1 MSAAVMK
8 ASTPSKAPSTPL
20 AQSTPSTPQTGTW
33 QHPRFNEIARR
44 QNAST
49 FSDRNVRS
57 VIYNGSSLFGCWVAE
72 NLIASKYGIPSF
84 PSSVCSVRSAAKLW
98 SSRFPFLANSIA
110 GFYPYPKYLYN
121 LIRILLIINIFF
133 ALSPLLRPKDT
144 LSDIPLTPA
153 QRSLLG
159 LPPAATPPTPGSTYI
174 TPPRYARSPAAR
186 GSAANTPI
194 SSSPLSGSPM
204 SGRNSPVSGTPS
216 KEGRG
221 SPFSPN
227 ASPLLHKTFNNQRRS
242 SYGSP
247 SPLGRIGA
255 EPGTPSPSGG
265 GKASVGLN
273 SKWLYE
279 KGRATQGAGGGRL
292 FSKLD

>member
-1 MSAAVMK
+1 MSRVVARI
-8 ASTPSKAPSTPL
+8 STPTKPPSTPT
-20 AQSTPSTPQTGTW
+20 AQTTPSTPQTGTW
-33 QHPRFNEIARR
+33 QHPRFAEIARR
-44 QNAST
+44 QNATT
-49 FSDRNVRS
+49 FSDRNIRS
-57 VIYNGSSLFGCWVAE
+57 VVYNAGSLFLCWVGEKSIHSQYAAPPVFCSCRTSV
-72 NLIASKYGIPSF
+72 NLCTFSLPSL
-84 PSSVCSVRSAAKLW
+84 VQLV
-98 SSRFPFLANSIA
+98 ANLS
-110 GFYPYPKYLYN
+110 PYPSYLYN
-121 LIRILLIINIFF
+121 ILRLILVMNILI

-159 LPPAATPPTPGSTYI
+159 LPATATPPTPGSTYI
-174 TPPRYARSPAAR
+174 TPPRYARSPAPR
-186 GSAANTPI
+186 NSASNTPI
-194 SSSPLSGSPM
+194 SSSPLSGSP
-204 SGRNSPVSGTPS
+204 SGRNSPINGTPS

-247 SPLGRIGA
+247 GPLGRIGA

-273 SKWLYE
+273 NKWLYE
-279 KGRATQGAGGGRL
+279 KGRASQGAGGGRL
-292 FSKLD
+292 FNKLD